1 MANEPP
7 FVEPLTRGN
16 YKRLPA
22 VEGQITAALILEPE
36 TLLKR
41 AQQRD
46 ETASDFLSAEAL
58 VYFIR
63 QAIRNNDNKVREPLF
78 RELLERCKPHF
89 SGKFRGFGRE
99 DREDL
104 QSEVMNRVVEDL
116 FAPDDRGDFMQVRFW
131 KYLEKKCID
140 ACRIVLRHTKKTESL
155 DASYSSDGISERRAL
170 LETEIDP
177 GLLPEEFA
185 MISEGL
191 AELPL
196 HLRRVFMLRHYFG
209 MKIGPDKSVE
219 AADNEPTIAKQ
230 FNRSGRTI
238 RNWLKEADKML
249 ASFREK
255 QNGE

>member
-22 VEGQITAALILEPE
+22 VEGQIADALTLEPE
-36 TLLKR
+36 MLLKR

-46 ETASDFLSAEAL
+46 ETAPDFLSAETL

-63 QAIRNNDNKVREPLF
+63 QAIQNNDIKVRDTLF

-104 QSEVMNRVVEDL
+104 QGEVMKRIVEDL
-116 FAPDDRGDFMQVRFW
+116 FAPDDRDDFMQVRFW
-131 KYLEKKCID
+131 KYLENKCID
-140 ACRIVLRHTKKTESL
+140 ACRTAMRHTDAIESL
-155 DASYSSDGISERRAL
+155 DAGYSGDGEIEGQSR
-170 LETEIDP
+170 LEKVVAS
-177 GLLPEEFA
+177 GLLPEELA

-196 HLRRVFMLRHYFG
+196 RLRRIFLLRHYVG

-219 AADNEPTIAKQ
+219 ATGDELTIAKQ
-230 FNRSGRTI
+230 FSCSGRTI
-238 RNWLKEADKML
+238 RNKLKEADDLL
-249 ASFREK
+249 ASFRERH
-255 QNGE
+255 NGE